1 MNREWQAVKRLW
13 PFARPDYRLFIIA
26 LILTPMSMAL
36 SLLQPWLMK
45 TAIDSHIVPGQFDG
59 LKIIAGIYLATI
71 VLRYVIEAG
80 FGLALAYAGQRT
92 ILRLRR
98 HIYVHLVGQAPAFFD
113 KNPAGALLTRATSD
127 VESLGNALTAG
138 VVTIVLD
145 FCMVI
150 GVIAILFSMDWKL
163 SLVLLSTAPFLLV
176 ALRFCRIKLR
186 YFFTI
191 IRDSLAHVNGYL
203 AERLGGIELIQLFN
217 HEAHT
222 QAEFEKRN
230 TVYKDATIRSNI
242 YDALMY
248 AVVDGMGTICI
259 GVMLFYASSDL
270 FNASVSAGLLAA
282 FISYLDRLFRPLR
295 EFSGKIAIIQR
306 ATVAIEKIFGLLD
319 NAQKIEPGSEDLR
332 PKEGRIQIR
341 NLSFAYSQD
350 AKLDVL
356 KGIDLNIAPGEVV
369 AIVGATGSGKTT
381 LSRLLNKS
389 YDGYRGSILLDGQE
403 LSTLR
408 PGSIRREV
416 AAVHQDVH
424 LFPNTLRFN
433 VTLGNNAIPA
443 ELVEDTATLLH
454 VQPIVA
460 KLDAGWNHAIREGG
474 SNLSAGEG
482 QLLTFARTMAHTPRI
497 IILDEATASVDSMTE
512 ALIQDAISKMLE
524 QKTVI
529 VIAHRLS
536 TIRKADRIVLLQN
549 GQIEEEG
556 THEALMAKNGSYAE
570 LVQMGQD
577 AATPLQVPPNSE

>member
-1 MNREWQAVKRLW
+1 MNREWQALKRLW
-13 PFARPDYRLFIIA
+13 PFARPDSKLFVIA
-26 LILTPMSMAL
+26 LILTPMTMGL

-45 TAIDSHIVPGQFDG
+45 NAIDSHIVPGNFDG
-59 LKIIAGIYLATI
+59 LTFIVGIYAGTI
-71 VLRYVIEAG
+71 VFRYLFEAG
-80 FGLALAYAGQRT
+80 FSLALAYAGQRT

-98 HIYVHLVGQAPAFFD
+98 HIYIHLVGQAPAFFD

-127 VESLGNALTAG
+127 VESLGDALTAG

-145 FCMVI
+145 FCMIV
-150 GVIAILFSMDWKL
+150 GVLTILFSMDWKL
-163 SLVLLSTAPFLLV
+163 TLVLLSTAPILLI
-176 ALRFCRIKLR
+176 ALRYCRIKLR
-186 YFFTI
+186 HYFTI
-191 IRDSLAHVNGYL
+191 IRDSLAHVNAYL

-248 AVVDGMGTICI
+248 AVVDGMGTVCI
-259 GVMLFYASSDL
+259 AVMLFYASSDL
-270 FNASVSAGLLAA
+270 FGASVSAGLLAA

-306 ATVAIEKIFGLLD
+306 ATVAVEKIFGLLD
-319 NAQKIEPGSEDLR
+319 GAQKIDPGVQDLT
-332 PKEGRIQIR
+332 PKEGRIEIR
-341 NLSFAYSQD
+341 DLRFAYSKD
-350 AKLDVL
+350 AKVDVL
-356 KGIDLNIAPGEVV
+356 KGIDLDIAPGEVV

-389 YDGYRGSILLDGQE
+389 YDGYRGSICLDGQE
-403 LSTLR
+403 LSSLR
-408 PGSIRREV
+408 PDSIRREV

-433 VTLGNNAIPA
+433 VTLGNNAIPDT
-443 ELVEDTATLLH
+443 LVEDTATMLH
-454 VQPIVA
+454 VQPIVV
-460 KLDAGWNHAIREGG
+460 KLDEGWQHPIREGG
-474 SNLSAGEG
+474 TNLSAGEG

-512 ALIQDAISKMLE
+512 ALIQDAIAKMLE

-536 TIRKADRIVLLQN
+536 TIRKADRIVLLHN
-549 GQIEEEG
+549 GEIAEQG
-556 THEALMAKNGSYAE
+556 THDKLMEANGRYAE
-570 LVQMGQD
+570 LVHMGQQKD
-577 AATPLQVPPNSE
+577 SPL

>member
-13 PFARPDYRLFIIA
+13 PFAQPDRRLFIIA

-36 SLLQPWLMK
+36 SLLQPYLMK
-45 TAIDSHIVPGQFDG
+45 TAIDSHIVPGDFDG
-59 LKIIAGIYLATI
+59 LRLIAGIYLGTI
-71 VLRYVIEAG
+71 VLRYFIEAG

-113 KNPAGALLTRATSD
+113 RNPAGALLTRATSD

-145 FCMVI
+145 LCMVI

-176 ALRFCRIKLR
+176 ALRYCRIKLR

-191 IRDSLAHVNGYL
+191 IRDSLAHVNAYL

-248 AVVDGMGTICI
+248 AVVDGMGTVCI

-319 NAQKIEPGSEDLR
+319 NAQKIEPGTEDLR

-341 NLSFAYSQD
+341 NLSFAYSKD
-350 AKLDVL
+350 AKVDVL

-408 PGSIRREV
+408 PESIRREV

-460 KLDAGWNHAIREGG
+460 KLEAGWNHPIREGG

-556 THEALMAKNGSYAE
+556 THEALMARNGRYAE
-570 LVQMGQD
+570 LVQMGQE
-577 AATPLQVPPNSE
+577 TPTNLQVPPNSE

>member
-1 MNREWQAVKRLW
+1 MNREWQALKRLW
-13 PFARPDYRLFIIA
+13 PFARPDNKLFMVA
-26 LILTPMSMAL
+26 LVLTPMAMAL

-45 TAIDSHIVPGQFDG
+45 TAIDSHIVPGKFEG
-59 LKIIAGIYLATI
+59 LSLLAGIYLVTI
-71 VLRYVIEAG
+71 VFRYFIEAG
-80 FGLALAYAGQRT
+80 FGLALAFAGQRT
-92 ILRLRR
+92 ILRLRQ
-98 HIYVHLVGQAPAFFD
+98 HIYTHLVGQAPAFFD

-145 FCMVI
+145 FFMVI

-163 SLVLLSTAPFLLV
+163 SLVLLSTAPILLA

-186 YFFTI
+186 YYFTI
-191 IRDSLAHVNGYL
+191 IRDSLAHVNAYL

-217 HEAHT
+217 HEAYT

-248 AVVDGMGTICI
+248 AFVDGMGTVC
-259 GVMLFYASSDL
+259 VAAMLFYASSDL

-319 NAQKIEPGSEDLR
+319 GAEQIDPGTDDLQ

-341 NLSFAYSQD
+341 DLRFAYSKD
-350 AKLDVL
+350 ARLDVL
-356 KGIDLNIAPGEVV
+356 KGIDLDIAPGEVV

-408 PGSIRREV
+408 PDSIRREV

-433 VTLGNNAIPA
+433 VTLGNNAIPL
-443 ELVEDTATLLH
+443 EFVEETATLLH

-460 KLDAGWNHAIREGG
+460 KLQEGWKHPIREGG

-482 QLLTFARTMAHTPRI
+482 QLLTFARTMAHAPNI

-512 ALIQDAISKMLE
+512 ALIQDAIAKMLE

-536 TIRKADRIVLLQN
+536 TIRKADRIVLLHN
-549 GQIEEEG
+549 GEISEEG
-556 THEALMAKNGSYAE
+556 THEDLMAAQGRYAE
-570 LVQMGQD
+570 LVRIGQQND
-577 AATPLQVPPNSE
+577 TPL